1 MYKKKFLVVLNYKKI
16 CVLKILEHWMLY
28 WFYLEYVSSMI
39 VYRFFRIDFTLIGL
53 PVIINDEICRK
64 ATHLL
69 HC

>member
-1 MYKKKFLVVLNYKKI
+1 
-16 CVLKILEHWMLY
+16 MLY